1 MTKKELESVY
11 YINKECQRWEEK
23 LQELRNQS
31 KVKSPQITGL
41 PTGKGI
47 AGDTTAKLAVAQ
59 AEYAAIIAGL
69 LAKVQMKRREIM
81 EFIDSIDDML
91 IREIVEYRCIHL
103 MSWYEVADAI
113 GGGNTYY
120 GVKKKYYRFLKKM
133 GIK

>member
-31 KVKSPQITGL
+31 RAKSPQITGL

-47 AGDTTAKLAVAQ
+47 VGDTTAKLAVAQ

-69 LAKVQMKRREIM
+69 LAKVQIKRREIM

-91 IREIVEYRCIHL
+91 VREIVEYRCIHL